1 MSVFRVTAIIDG
13 DTFEVTPRW
22 KWSGDTGTRVR
33 PTGYDAIEL
42 HAYGGQ
48 AAKNKLSNL
57 ILGNEVNLQTAHKID
72 RGRLVCYVY
81 YQDRNLADY
90 FPEYK

>member
-1 MSVFRVTAIIDG
+1 MSVFTVTAVIDG

-22 KWSGDTGTRVR
+22 KWNGDTGTRVR
-33 PTGYDAIEL
+33 PTGYDATEL

-57 ILGNEVNLQTAHKID
+57 IRGEEVDLRTAHKID
-72 RGRLVCYVY
+72 RGRLVCDVY
-81 YQDRNLADY
+81 YQGRNLADY
-90 FPEYK
+90 FPEYQ